1 MEMTAVTK
9 PSIYI
14 TRRLPVQILD
24 LFPGCDVEMN
34 PEDRG
39 LKKDALLAKIKDR
52 DALVVV
58 GDIIDEEICRTVKAK
73 CRIIANYGVGYNNID
88 VGSATQHGIYVSNT
102 PDVVT
107 DATADLTWA
116 LLLATARRV
125 VECDRFVRSGQKG
138 WSPMTLMSTQVTGK
152 TLGIVGGGRI
162 GQAVAERAKG
172 FKMNVIY
179 NDVQAV
185 SAFEAA
191 TAAKFVD
198 KETLVKSADFI
209 SIHVPLLPSTRHLF
223 GAEEFRLMK
232 KTAFLI
238 NAARGPIVDEKALVE
253 ALREGQLAGAGLDV
267 FEQEPNLTDGL
278 SELPNVVLTPHV
290 GTQTTEIRIEMAGVC
305 AQNVSAALSGRIP
318 PNCLN
323 REVKPN
329 QQIL

>member
-1 MEMTAVTK
+1 MEMIAMMK
-9 PSIYI
+9 PNIYI

-24 LFPGCDVEMN
+24 LFPGSDVEMN
-34 PEDRG
+34 VED
-39 LKKDALLAKIKDR
+39 LKLTKDELLAKIKGR
-52 DALVVV
+52 DAVVV
-58 GDIIDEEICRTVKAK
+58 IGDIIDGGICRAIQAT
-73 CRIIANYGVGYNNID
+73 CRIIATYGVGYNNID
-88 VGSATQHGIYVSNT
+88 VESATQQGIYVSNT

-107 DATADLTWA
+107 DATADLTWT

-125 VECDRFVRSGQKG
+125 VECDRFVRSGQKSWG
-138 WSPMTLMSTQVTGK
+138 PTTLMSTQVTGK
-152 TLGIVGGGRI
+152 TLGIIGGGRI
-162 GQAVAERAKG
+162 GQAVAQRAKG

-179 NDVQAV
+179 TDVQKV
-185 SAFEAA
+185 PAFEAA
-191 TAAKFVD
+191 TAGKFVD
-198 KETLVKSADFI
+198 KETLLQSADFI

-223 GAEEFRLMK
+223 GAEEFRRMK

-267 FEQEPNLTDGL
+267 FEQEPNLVEGL

-305 AQNVSAALSGRIP
+305 ARNVFAALRGQVP

-323 REVKPN
+323 PEAKSN
-329 QQIL
+329 QRII